1 MRSRTVHRTARI
13 GKGILS
19 GLGEIAGALSDGGK
33 LARIR
38 EIDEAVYNLQ
48 QERDHLIAGMNE
60 PGKLKVSENYDPHW
74 RKPVAVVVDAEYTVP
89 PSADGRLTHCK
100 GRANAGVYH
109 DAHPGCPYVNRIHNA
124 HDFTLRD

>member
-13 GKGILS
+13 GRGLLS

-74 RKPVAVVVDAEYTVP
+74 RKPVAVVVGAEPVVVE
-89 PSADGRLTHCK
+89 GRLTHCE
-100 GRANAGVYH
+100 GRDTMAKWH
-109 DAHPGCPYVNRIHNA
+109 DAHPGCPYVNQIHNE
-124 HDFTLRD
+124 HEFTLRD